1 MSIRRLL
8 RRHGRATLRVTAAES
23 EPAVFDALILL
34 GGGHAASSPRRLR
47 GEATPFN
54 LDLPDEDMTV
64 VIQPRDPGRRLIAEY
79 EREVG
84 GRRVL
89 LGRSWMPTPILQRLR
104 GGIVCTG
111 LSASDDVPGPDGSGS
126 RMPAG

>member
-1 MSIRRLL
+1 
-8 RRHGRATLRVTAAES
+8 
-23 EPAVFDALILL
+23 
-34 GGGHAASSPRRLR
+34 
-47 GEATPFN
+47 
-54 LDLPDEDMTV
+54 MTV

-104 GGIVCTG
+104 GGIVCSG
-111 LSASDDVPGPDGSGS
+111 LSGSDDDES
-126 RMPAG
+126 